1 VKNSAVLDKV
11 RAFGMSNQMALADLS
26 RISTEYMI
34 DLRPNESSTSTAVD
48 DEYYS
53 QFTMAARAEAA
64 EMAKHYQVFYCLER
78 SIRDFVSST
87 IQGAGNEPGWWSTNR
102 IPERIRNDVT
112 ARIGKEIDTGMS
124 RRSDEE
130 IDYTTFGELSQII
143 TSNWD
148 VFGGIF
154 KSPRAVERVMGNLNS
169 LRAPIAH
176 CCLLGEDE
184 KIRLTLSVRDWFR
197 LME

>member
-1 VKNSAVLDKV
+1 VRNSETLDKV
-11 RAFGMSNQMALADLS
+11 RAFGMSNQMVLAELA

-34 DLRPNESSTSTAVD
+34 ELGVNNHVSSTAID

-64 EMAKHYQVFYCLER
+64 EMARHYQVFYCLER

-87 IQGAGNEPGWWSTNR
+87 IQSAESNAAWWSTNR
-102 IPERIRNDVT
+102 IPEKIRNEVA
-112 ARIGKEIDTGMS
+112 ARINKEIDTGMS

-143 TSNWD
+143 TANWN

-154 KSPRAVERVMGNLNS
+154 KSTRAVERVMGNLNS

-184 KIRLTLSVRDWFR
+184 KIRLSLSVRDWFR